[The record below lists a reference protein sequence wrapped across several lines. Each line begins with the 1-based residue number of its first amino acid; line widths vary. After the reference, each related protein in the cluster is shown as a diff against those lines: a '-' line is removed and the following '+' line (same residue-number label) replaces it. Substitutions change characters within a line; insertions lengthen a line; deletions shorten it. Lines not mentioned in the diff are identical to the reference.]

1 MVFTDLVGSTAL
13 RAVLG
18 EERAEALRRA
28 HDRTLKDVA
37 GGGGGMVIK
46 GLGDGFLIVYARAAE
61 AVAGWNLRPPRSAAF
76 PRRKPAPEESKLRP
90 ADRARLPKLGS

>member
-1 MVFTDLVGSTAL
+1 LGQASSSGMATVVFTDLVGSTAL

-46 GLGDGFLIVYARAAE
+46 
-61 AVAGWNLRPPRSAAF
+61 AGS
-76 PRRKPAPEESKLRP
+76 
-90 ADRARLPKLGS
+90 